1 MDTHEKMDE
10 QLWAYIDGLAGP
22 DEQSRISTLI
32 EENNAWREK
41 YAELLDIHQLLQSSA
56 LEEPSMR
63 FTRNVMEEVSKLK
76 ITPAT
81 RNYINKNIIRGLA
94 IFFLTLITGMLVYGF
109 SQMDFSGTDSYS
121 FSSQLEKVDYS
132 KFFSSELLNGFMMLN
147 VLLGLVLLDM
157 YFNNKRKAFRKENQ

>member
-1 MDTHEKMDE
+1 MHEKMEE

-32 EENNAWREK
+32 QENNAWREK
-41 YAELLDIHQLLQSSA
+41 YAELLDIHQLLQSST

-132 KFFSSELLNGFMMLN
+132 KFFSNELLNGFMMLN